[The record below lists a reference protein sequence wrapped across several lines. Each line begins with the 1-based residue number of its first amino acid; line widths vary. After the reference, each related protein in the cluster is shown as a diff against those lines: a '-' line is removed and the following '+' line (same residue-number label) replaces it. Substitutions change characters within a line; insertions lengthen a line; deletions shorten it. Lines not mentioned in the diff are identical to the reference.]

1 MCGCEE
7 RVCVKARVKGEG
19 VNEQSVLVPHL
30 SARHPS
36 WECAAAPRVADSI
49 SKEGKSHSS
58 ERSKDVEV

>member
-1 MCGCEE
+1 M
-7 RVCVKARVKGEG
+7 KARVKGEG

-49 SKEGKSHSS
+49 SKRVRVTAQK
-58 ERSKDVEV
+58 EVRMWRCEM